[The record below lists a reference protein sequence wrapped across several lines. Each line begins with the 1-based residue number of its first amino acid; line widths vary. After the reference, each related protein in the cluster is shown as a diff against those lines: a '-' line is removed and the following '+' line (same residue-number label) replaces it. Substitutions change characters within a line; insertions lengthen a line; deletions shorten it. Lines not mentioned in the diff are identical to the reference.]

1 MIIKLVV
8 VVHIPF
14 ICHTRLIHIH
24 IFPLFQVANSSKFY
38 FFAPCNELNMNFK
51 YLSLFIIGLCLWIPD
66 VCYAFLEKDVHLLTM
81 QNGLADNTISAICK
95 DKEGFVWFG
104 TRNGLSRYDGR
115 KITNFKLEKGNHNI
129 SAMKEVFDG
138 ILMFVNKGAL
148 SAFDLKKEQF
158 LSVKT
163 SSGEKIPSQGILE
176 KSPTSLW
183 TISGEKL
190 YLVTKCEQEKEL
202 LQFQIE
208 EIYSNDA
215 PLSAISY
222 STDKKSI
229 CMVDEK
235 CRIILLDTENLK
247 SHRIID
253 LGYNKYMSIN
263 SVLYDNDQIWIST
276 IGDGIVYYN
285 EQTGNV
291 KELTYGAGEKNRE
304 LSHTDVY
311 SIIRMNKNRYLAV
324 TWNGY
329 TVLTVDKNNPDEI
342 LTDIYSDT
350 SFMLRRN
357 LETRMIAA
365 YYDSCGILWIG
376 TDGGGVVW
384 SDLRMQF
391 YNSYHQDRHNEI
403 CSIVADDNHYLW
415 LATYHKGIMRS
426 RKTFDGSENI
436 DFLQVEDDEI
446 KKRQTVL
453 CSLKDEKGD
462 LWFGNNDGSLTCYHK
477 ETKKFSVS
485 QLLLENDTP
494 NKSPIWSLFID
505 SKGNFWIGTEE
516 GLLKFERKDN
526 KCRLIVFDLPESVRL
541 HIRAIAETH
550 DQTLWLGTANYGL
563 CKIIDEH
570 HLRLGYEKEHSMTGN
585 SIRSLLASIDGNL
598 YVGYTTGL
606 AILSPVQD
614 KINYV
619 YTTQDGLC
627 SNFIGCITE
636 DNNGQIWLGN
646 NSGISRYSRH
656 QHLFYNYY
664 ISGSN
669 RSALHYGD
677 ILLWGNNKS
686 LTYFNPDNIKAFTT
700 SNPVVI
706 TELEVDNQ
714 PVETGKRINGQTVLT
729 QSISYTPSITLNHTN
744 RDFSLM
750 FNNLSYSEGQQKY
763 SYRLRPYQHGWLVAN
778 EGEKI
783 SYANLH
789 AGKYVFEVKN
799 IRLDEEESKV
809 TSLQV
814 EILPHWSE
822 TFLFRFCIF
831 SLICIA
837 VYMSVYRIKL
847 RQKRMEHELQLEHE
861 IFTATVERDK
871 EKQIRVEREKFFIS
885 AAHEL
890 RTPLTLILSPLQELL
905 STIRPADAFYNKL
918 VSIYRNGTSL
928 QTLVNHL
935 LYVQKIEAGMV
946 KLQISKTDII
956 GLAKQ
961 ITNSFRELAN
971 AKRFNFTI
979 ELPDEPYWLWIDVE
993 KISAAIRN
1001 LLSNA
1006 FKYTSPN
1013 GDVNFTM
1020 KHVEIDNCPFCR
1032 IAVSDT
1038 GKGIPQELQERI
1050 FESFITGENTPLF
1063 SNKIGIGLHIVK
1075 NTMDLHHGKV
1085 ILDSSPDKGST
1096 FTLLIPEGN
1105 IHFSDDSFEIIN
1117 APQMEEIA
1125 LPKPA
1130 AEESKQTNE
1139 ILNKKTTLLII
1150 EDNEEIRRYIYSLF
1164 CKDYFIYEAVDGE
1177 EGVKIATDKIPDL
1190 IISDIM
1196 MPVKDGFTCCRE
1208 LREQP
1213 QTAHIPI
1220 LMLTAKAEDADIL
1233 RASKIGV
1240 DDYMI
1245 KPFNPEILKSKV
1257 QNLILQR
1264 ERLKRIYTKTLML
1277 KQQTESNP
1285 KTEDDTSKDDFIKQ
1299 VIQIIEAHI
1308 SDENFNVKI
1317 LASQLNM
1324 SQPTLYRKIKQR
1336 SELAAI
1342 DMIRSVRMSK
1352 AASLIMENR
1361 YSIQEIA
1368 EMVGYSDTRTLR
1380 KHFIEQFGVAPSKYM
1395 ENPQIDK

>member
-1 MIIKLVV
+1 MTDNGIVMM
-8 VVHIPF
+8 HIPF
-14 ICHTRLIHIH
+14 IHHTRLMHFC
-24 IFPLFQVANSSKFY
+24 IFRVLNATMSLNFC
-38 FFAPCNELNMNFK
+38 FFALCNELDMNLKF
-51 YLSLFIIGLCLWIPD
+51 LSLFIIGLCLWIPN

-129 SAMKEVFDG
+129 SVMKEVFDG
-138 ILMFVNKGAL
+138 ILMFVNRGDL

-163 SSGEKIPSQGILE
+163 SSGEKIPSQGILK

-183 TISGEKL
+183 TISGKKL

-208 EIYSNDA
+208 EIYSNDT

-253 LGYNKYMSIN
+253 LGYNRYMSIN
-263 SVLYDNDQIWIST
+263 SVLYDNDRIWIST
-276 IGDGIVYYN
+276 TGDGIVYYN
-285 EQTGNV
+285 KQTGNIR
-291 KELTYGAGEKNRE
+291 KLTYNVEQKKGG
-304 LSHTDVY
+304 LSHTDVF
-311 SIIRMNKNRYLAV
+311 SVIQLNPNRYLAI

-329 TVLTVDKNNPDEI
+329 TTLTINQNNPDEI
-342 LTDIYSDT
+342 LTEIYNNT
-350 SFMLRRN
+350 SSMLHRN
-357 LETRMIAA
+357 LETRMLAA
-365 YYDSCGILWIG
+365 CYDSCGILWIG

-391 YNSYHQDRHNEI
+391 YNSFHQDRHNEI
-403 CSIVADDNHYLW
+403 CSIVADDNRYLW
-415 LATYHKGIMRS
+415 LSTFHKGIMRS
-426 RKTFDGSENI
+426 SKVFDGSANI
-436 DFLQVEDDEI
+436 DFLQVGDEEI
-446 KKRQTVL
+446 KKHRTVL

-462 LWFGNNDGSLTCYHK
+462 LWFGNQDGSLTCYHK
-477 ETKKFSVS
+477 GERTFSVS
-485 QLLLENDTP
+485 QLLQEDGTP
-494 NKSPIWSLFID
+494 NKSPIWSLYID
-505 SKGNFWIGTEE
+505 SKRNFWIGTEE
-516 GLLKFERKDN
+516 GLLKFDRKN
-526 KCRLIVFDLPESVRL
+526 NRCKLIDFELSEPNRL

-550 DQTLWLGTANYGL
+550 DQTLWLGTANNGL
-563 CKIIDEH
+563 CKVVDEH
-570 HLRLGYEKEHSMTGN
+570 HLQSGYEKAYDMTGQ
-585 SIRSLLASIDGNL
+585 SIRSLLASSDGNL
-598 YVGYTTGL
+598 YIGYMTGL
-606 AILSPVQD
+606 AVFSPAQD
-614 KINYV
+614 AITYV

-636 DNNGQIWLGN
+636 DKDGQIWLGN

-669 RSALHYGD
+669 RSALLYGD
-677 ILLWGNNKS
+677 VLLWGNNKS
-686 LTYFNPDNIKAFTT
+686 LTYFNPDNIKAFAA

-706 TELEVDNQ
+706 TGLEVANQ
-714 PVETGKRINGQTVLT
+714 LVEVGKSINGQTILT
-729 QSISYTPSITLNHTN
+729 QSISYTPSIALDHTN
-744 RDFSLM
+744 RNFSLI
-750 FNNLSYSEGQQKY
+750 FNNLSYSESQQKY
-763 SYRLRPYQHGWLVAN
+763 SYRLRPYQHNWLVTN
-778 EGEKI
+778 GGEKI

-799 IRLDEEESKV
+799 IRLDEAESEV

-822 TFLFRFCIF
+822 TVLFRLCMIA
-831 SLICIA
+831 LIGAIA
-837 VYMSVYRIKL
+837 YMLVRRIKL
-847 RQKRMEHELQLEHE
+847 RQKRMEHELQLKHE

-905 STIRPADAFYNKL
+905 STVHPTDAIYSRL
-918 VSIYRNGTSL
+918 VSMYRSGTSL

-946 KLQISKTDII
+946 QLRISKTDIV
-956 GLAKQ
+956 GLAEQ
-961 ITNSFRELAN
+961 LTDSFRELAD
-971 AKRFNFTI
+971 AKGFNFTV
-979 ELPDEPYWLWIDVE
+979 ELPNGPLWLWVDVE

-1006 FKYTSPN
+1006 FKYTSTN
-1013 GDVNFTM
+1013 GDVKF
-1020 KHVEIDNCPFCR
+1020 KLERVEIDNCPFCSLM
-1032 IAVSDT
+1032 VSDT
-1038 GKGIPQELQERI
+1038 GKGIPEELQGRI
-1050 FESFITGENTPLF
+1050 FESFVTGEDIPSF
-1063 SNKIGIGLHIVK
+1063 SNKIGIGLYIVK

-1096 FTLLIPEGN
+1096 FTLLLPEGN
-1105 IHFSDDSFEIIN
+1105 VHFSEDSFEIIHT
-1117 APQMEEIA
+1117 PQMEEI
-1125 LPKPA
+1125 PFPSPVVEKQ
-1130 AEESKQTNE
+1130 ESGMP
-1139 ILNKKTTLLII
+1139 NKRTTLLII

-1164 CKDYFIYEAVDGE
+1164 CKDYTVYEAADGE
-1177 EGVKIATDKIPDL
+1177 EGVRIATEKIPNL

-1233 RASKIGV
+1233 QASRIGV
-1240 DDYMI
+1240 DDYMM
-1245 KPFNPEILKSKV
+1245 KPFNPEVLKSKV

-1277 KQQTESNP
+1277 KQQTENDQDID
-1285 KTEDDTSKDDFIKQ
+1285 DDTSKDDFIKQ

-1308 SDENFNVKI
+1308 SDENFNVKT
-1317 LASQLNM
+1317 LANQLNM

-1352 AASLIMENR
+1352 AASLIMENK
-1361 YSIQEIA
+1361 YSILEIA

-1395 ENPQIDK
+1395 DKE